1 MNKICFIMPIYPPHF
16 RYANAFV
23 RSFFSF
29 SFDLQAD
36 LAFVFTDKNE
46 AQMFKHTNFTG
57 YYKSL
62 ILPKYLRVS
71 RDNGII
77 NIKKFYALKK
87 LYKIYEYLIVVDSE
101 SEFVKNVCLQN
112 LCDDFYAQKR
122 LFGNATICDAS
133 KIKNESKKFFANIA
147 TTKAIPNDDLYFWFN
162 QPCIYKGA
170 FIEEFFH
177 TANLQCLTD
186 LLNLNFFSFDFYV
199 YGYFLLLY
207 KDFRIENVE
216 VVADWGFL
224 ELTDFK
230 PQSEKFKQF
239 YFYQCNFY
247 LQNRLNKD
255 NLFLI
260 IQKDKQRQNL
270 QDLLNEVAMYYF
282 GANLERYTAK
292 FWGRVRL
299 LFMIRVINRVYR
311 IQKQALNK
319 SITGDEALS
328 QSVAKYLQD
337 YLDSCELH
345 RFLAYKLGVA
355 YFNALNYCGDKHY
368 GGGESLLLKS
378 ATKYI
383 NISNRLNFGAYQ
395 SLYFTNHI

>member
-1 MNKICFIMPIYPPHF
+1 MNNICFIMPIYPPHF
-16 RYANAFV
+16 GYANAFV
-23 RSFFSF
+23 RSFFRF
-29 SFDLQAD
+29 GFDLQAD

-46 AQMFKHTNFTG
+46 AQMFKHINFNG

-87 LYKIYEYLIVVDSE
+87 LHKSYEYLIIIDSE
-101 SEFVKNVCLQN
+101 SEIIKNIHLKN
-112 LCDDFYAQKR
+112 LCDEFYAQKR

-133 KIKNESKKFFANIA
+133 KIKNESKKFFAPFVA
-147 TTKAIPNDDLYFWFN
+147 TKAIPNDDLYFWFN

-170 FIEEFFH
+170 FIEEFFRA
-177 TANLQCLTD
+177 TNLNRLID

-207 KDFRIENVE
+207 KDFQIENVE

-239 YFYQCNFY
+239 CFYQCNFY
-247 LQNRLNKD
+247 LQDRLNNDK
-255 NLFLI
+255 LFLI
-260 IQKDKQRQNL
+260 IQKDKQKQNL
-270 QDLLNEVAMYYF
+270 QDLLNEVAIYYF
-282 GANLERYTAK
+282 GAMIERYGAK

-299 LFMIRVINRVYR
+299 LFMIRTINRVYK

-319 SITGDEALS
+319 SIAGDEILS
-328 QSVAKYLQD
+328 QSIAKYLQD

-345 RFLAYKLGVA
+345 SFLAYKLGVA
-355 YFNALNYCGDKHY
+355 YFNALNNHIVSR
-368 GGGESLLLKS
+368 GGGIVKS
-378 ATKYI
+378 AIRRI
-383 NISNRLNFGAYQ
+383 NISNRLKFGVYQ